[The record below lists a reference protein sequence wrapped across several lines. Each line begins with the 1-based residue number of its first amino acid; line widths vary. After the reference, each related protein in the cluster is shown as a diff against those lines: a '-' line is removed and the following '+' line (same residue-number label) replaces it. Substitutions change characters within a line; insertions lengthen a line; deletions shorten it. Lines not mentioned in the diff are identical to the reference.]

1 MQVFD
6 VTAVRN
12 ALESR
17 LKSLES
23 ELHQVCHLCLPVWPD
38 ALAPCAALFTLV
50 PLPVQVERL
59 QRKFAMIHSTL
70 AQQQNP
76 KPGPDTPRMQS
87 SHSQAENLAKVGAQ
101 TCDLCVPL
109 FARRVT
115 CANNVTHALQVVQ
128 AAQASKL
135 AKKVEGLEL
144 RERSVN
150 A

>member
-1 MQVFD
+1 M
-6 VTAVRN
+6 
-12 ALESR
+12 
-17 LKSLES
+17 
-23 ELHQVCHLCLPVWPD
+23 
-38 ALAPCAALFTLV
+38 
-50 PLPVQVERL
+50 QVERL

-101 TCDLCVPL
+101 TCNLCVPL
-109 FARRVT
+109 SARRVT
-115 CANNVTHALQVVQ
+115 CANSVTHALQVVQ

>member
-1 MQVFD
+1 
-6 VTAVRN
+6 
-12 ALESR
+12 
-17 LKSLES
+17 
-23 ELHQVCHLCLPVWPD
+23 
-38 ALAPCAALFTLV
+38 
-50 PLPVQVERL
+50 
-59 QRKFAMIHSTL
+59 MIHSTL

-87 SHSQAENLAKVGAQ
+87 SHSQAENLAKVRA
-101 TCDLCVPL
+101 L
-109 FARRVT
+109 T
-115 CANNVTHALQVVQ
+115 CAPFVSLLPLREASADNVIHALQVVQ

>member
-1 MQVFD
+1 M
-6 VTAVRN
+6 
-12 ALESR
+12 
-17 LKSLES
+17 
-23 ELHQVCHLCLPVWPD
+23 
-38 ALAPCAALFTLV
+38 
-50 PLPVQVERL
+50 QVERL

-87 SHSQAENLAKVGAQ
+87 SHSQAENLAKVRAL
-101 TCDLCVPL
+101 TCDLVESL
-109 FARRVT
+109 FACKEICT
-115 CANNVTHALQVVQ
+115 NNVIHALQVVQ

-135 AKKVEGLEL
+135 AKKAEGLEL